1 MSPASKKVVK
11 NTLEGLEMIYKL
23 QQSQSPEFYKEEIE
37 EMILLLISAN
47 FALLDRMK
55 MFENSFIIPTTNN

>member
-1 MSPASKKVVK
+1 MSPASIKVVK

-23 QQSQSPEFYKEEIE
+23 QESRSPDFYKEEIE
-37 EMILLLISAN
+37 EMILLLIAAN

-55 MFENSFIIPTTNN
+55 MFDNSIIIPTNNN

>member
-1 MSPASKKVVK
+1 MSPASIKVVK

-23 QQSQSPEFYKEEIE
+23 QESRSADFYKEEIE
-37 EMILLLISAN
+37 EMILLLIAAN

-55 MFENSFIIPTTNN
+55 MFDSTIIIPTNNN